1 MPSSLRTAGGQLPA
15 EDSFYN
21 LLIDTLEGL
30 ESSARGLFLQRLLKS
45 LTQLDLS
52 ESLSLEYWDRTIERR
67 RELADILGRPVSLK
81 TALVDFLAS
90 TNALRVPI
98 LMEYDELKKLQI
110 NAATDPLTGLYN
122 RRFFDEYFE
131 KELNRAKRYES
142 HVALMVLDLHQF
154 KEVNDRYGHLRG
166 DQVLQLAATTLR
178 SSMRTSDYA
187 FRIGGDEFA
196 LLLPQSDREQ
206 AATLGRRVRANF
218 EAAVAPLNIGTA
230 ISFDYGLAVH
240 PEDGDQT
247 EVLQHIADQKL
258 YRMKGV
264 RREPSIEPGEPA
276 RPEMASQPSTVPA
289 PAPEFEASSKPSTPE
304 QASAMPRVTP
314 AESTRQVPARGV
326 EPSKAGSSEERERPA
341 AAPTMPAPSPVSV
354 PITIGAAAG
363 GGAQT
368 LETERA
374 ARPEQRKAER
384 VSLLQT
390 QAYAQFTLNGEKKL
404 RVLDISSGGVALEG
418 DAGFAPQ
425 DIFQAVLHVPIL
437 PAVRVKL
444 KPLYLE
450 KLENDR
456 VRVGCSFV
464 A

>member
-1 MPSSLRTAGGQLPA
+1 MPSPLRSTGTNLPV
-15 EDSFYN
+15 EDSFYE

-30 ESSARGLFLQRLLKS
+30 DQGARALFLQRLLKS

-67 RELADILGRPVSLK
+67 RELSDILGRPVSLK
-81 TALVDFLAS
+81 TALVDFLAG
-90 TNALRVPI
+90 TNALRIPI

-131 KELNRAKRYES
+131 KELNRAKRYEN
-142 HVALMVLDLHQF
+142 HVALIILDLHQF

-218 EAAVAPLNIGTA
+218 EAAVAPLNVGPE

-247 EVLQHIADQKL
+247 DVLQHIADQKL

-264 RREPSIEPGEPA
+264 GREGSRRAASQRAAEQSAPSPEPA
-276 RPEMASQPSTVPA
+276 QPST
-289 PAPEFEASSKPSTPE
+289 
-304 QASAMPRVTP
+304 
-314 AESTRQVPARGV
+314 
-326 EPSKAGSSEERERPA
+326 A
-341 AAPTMPAPSPVSV
+341 AAPSAPAAETPNV
-354 PITIGAAAG
+354 PPETSAAPQAPKTPATAPTTSAAPAEPKPADAERTIAAAVG
-363 GGAQT
+363 
-368 LETERA
+368 RA
-374 ARPEQRKAER
+374 AAPLQPRSEQRKAER

-390 QAYAQFTLNGEKKL
+390 QAFAQFTANGERKL
-404 RVLDISSGGVALEG
+404 RVLDISSGGVALES
-418 DAGFAPQ
+418 DPAFSPQ
-425 DIFQAVLHVPIL
+425 EVFQAVLHVPIL

-444 KPLYLE
+444 KPVYLQKTSE
-450 KLENDR
+450 DR
-456 VRVGCSFV
+456 VRIGCAFV

>member
-1 MPSSLRTAGGQLPA
+1 MPSPLRSTGTKLPV
-15 EDSFYN
+15 EDSFYE

-30 ESSARGLFLQRLLKS
+30 DQGARALFLQRLLKS

-67 RELADILGRPVSLK
+67 RELSDILGRPVSLK
-81 TALVDFLAS
+81 TALVDFLAG
-90 TNALRVPI
+90 TNALRIPI

-131 KELNRAKRYES
+131 KELNRAKRYEN
-142 HVALMVLDLHQF
+142 HVALIILDLHQF
-154 KEVNDRYGHLRG
+154 KEVNDRYGHPRG

-218 EAAVAPLNIGTA
+218 EAAVAPLNVGPE

-247 EVLQHIADQKL
+247 DVLQHIADQKL

-264 RREPSIEPGEPA
+264 GREGSRRAAPQRAAKEPA
-276 RPEMASQPSTVPA
+276 PSPETTQPATQAAPSA
-289 PAPEFEASSKPSTPE
+289 PAPETPTARQQEPTIAGPETSSAIPSTPITE
-304 QASAMPRVTP
+304 
-314 AESTRQVPARGV
+314 TR
-326 EPSKAGSSEERERPA
+326 A
-341 AAPTMPAPSPVSV
+341 AAPQTPSAAPTPSAEPKATE
-354 PITIGAAAG
+354 PERTIAAAVG
-363 GGAQT
+363 
-368 LETERA
+368 RA
-374 ARPEQRKAER
+374 AAPPQPSRPENRKAER

-390 QAYAQFTLNGEKKL
+390 QAFAQFTANGERKL
-404 RVLDISSGGVALEG
+404 RVLDISSGGVALES
-418 DAGFAPQ
+418 DAAFSPQ
-425 DIFQAVLHVPIL
+425 EIFQAVLHVPIL

-444 KPLYLE
+444 KPVYLQ
-450 KLENDR
+450 KTAENR
-456 VRVGCSFV
+456 VRIGCAFV